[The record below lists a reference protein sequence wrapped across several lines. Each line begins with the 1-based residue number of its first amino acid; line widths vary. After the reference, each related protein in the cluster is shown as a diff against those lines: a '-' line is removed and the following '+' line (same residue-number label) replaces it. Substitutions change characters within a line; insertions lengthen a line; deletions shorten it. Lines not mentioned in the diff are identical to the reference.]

1 MSFKQF
7 LFFKAIFLLS
17 VFQVFA
23 QSKGTVKGRVLDGDN
38 NNEPLAFATVMVKGT
53 NNGTMTDIDG
63 YYELPVEAGT
73 HTIVFL
79 FVGYEEINKSN
90 VVVEAGKT
98 VALNVTMN
106 VSSFNLNDVVVTS
119 TKTTDTEMSV
129 LIEMRKGEQ
138 IVNGVSNQQIK
149 KSQDNDAAQVVR
161 RVPGVSIVDDRF
173 IVVRGLANRYN
184 NVMLNGVIAPS
195 VEADSRSFSF
205 DLIPSSMLD
214 RMMVYKSGSP
224 DIPGDFSG
232 AMVKIYTRNF
242 VDADFNLVSFTTGIR
257 VGTTFQNFNS
267 SQKEPLDALGFGQ
280 VNRALP
286 NDFPDDLRQYSFQP
300 DVLIDNAK
308 KFDNTWYN
316 EQTTAAPDFRFRYE
330 MGRNL
335 KVKGK
340 NLSTMNS
347 LSYSNTYLSQDVS
360 RFRYTGYQPDG
371 SSVPF
376 FSYTDNRNVN
386 NVRLGVLSNW
396 AYSVNDRTRI
406 EFRNFYTQMGS
417 NETTLRTG
425 INQNRDVEEQ
435 NYSYRYESRGLYTGQ
450 LQGTHTLQ
458 GGKSEVVW
466 IAGFSSSNRQEPD
479 WRRAQS
485 RRIIGSEDP
494 FSIIIPSNANAQNA
508 SRFYSFLKERA
519 VAGVLDYERII
530 DPAKNFKFKT
540 GLYTEYKWRNFN
552 ARTIGYVRASTAL
565 DPAIE
570 QMGIE
575 DIFADENMRF
585 PDGLMINE
593 NTKFTDYYRAYN
605 LLTAGYISSSY
616 KPTERLSVAGGI
628 RLEYNMQYLE
638 TAPAPSGVPINSEL
652 IALSPLP
659 YINTSYTLNENSALR
674 ASFGLSVNRPEF
686 RELAPFS
693 YYNFDLNSDI
703 QGNSNL
709 QNAQIANYD
718 LRYEF
723 YPSASEIITIGGFF
737 KSFNNPIEFII
748 TTGADNPIYI
758 SQNADAAVVYGIEG
772 EIRKSLNFISESLNR
787 FTLLM
792 NATLI
797 KSEIDLGSSGNL
809 TQAAKRPLQGQSP
822 YVINGGFFYNTKNT
836 QISALYNVA
845 GPRIFLVGDREFPTQ
860 YEMPRHI
867 IDLTITQKVGES
879 WELKAGVSDLL
890 NTMYEVREDGNQDGK
905 INSDAVDKPIIQG
918 RFGQYI
924 QIGITYRY

>member
-17 VFQVFA
+17 VFQVLA

-53 NNGTMTDIDG
+53 NTGTMTDIDG
-63 YYELPVEAGT
+63 YYELQIAAGT

-79 FVGYEEINKSN
+79 FVGYQEITKSN

-98 VALNVTMN
+98 VSLNVTMN

-161 RVPGVSIVDDRF
+161 RVPGVTIMDDRF

-214 RMMVYKSGSP
+214 RMMVYKSGAP

-232 AMVKIYTRNF
+232 ALVKIYTRNF
-242 VDADFNLVSFTTGIR
+242 VDADFNLVSFSTGIR
-257 VGTTFQNFNS
+257 NGTTFQNFTS
-267 SQKEPLDALGFGQ
+267 SQREGLDVLGLGQ
-280 VNRALP
+280 IPRALP
-286 NDFPDDLRQYSFQP
+286 NDFPTDLRQYSFQP
-300 DVLIDNAK
+300 DVLVENAK
-308 KFDNTWYN
+308 KFENTWYTD
-316 EQTTAAPDFRFRYE
+316 QLKALPDFRFRYE

-335 KVKGK
+335 KVKHK
-340 NLSTMNS
+340 SLSTMNS
-347 LSYSNTYLSQDVS
+347 ISYSNTYLNQDVN
-360 RFRYTGYQPDG
+360 RYRYTAYQPDG

-376 FSYTDNRNVN
+376 FSYVDSRNVN
-386 NVRLGVLSNW
+386 NVRLGALSNW
-396 AYSVNDRTRI
+396 SFQANDRTRI
-406 EFRNFYTQMGS
+406 EFRNFFTQMGS
-417 NETTLRTG
+417 NETTIRTG
-425 INQNRDVEEQ
+425 INQNRDVEEL

-450 LQGTHTLQ
+450 LQGTHTLD

-466 IAGFSSSNRQEPD
+466 IAGYTASNRQEPD

-508 SRFYSFLKERA
+508 SRFYSFLKEKA
-519 VAGVLDYERII
+519 ITGVLDYERII
-530 DPAKNFKFKT
+530 NPKKNFKFKT
-540 GLYTEYKWRNFN
+540 GLFTEYKWRNFN
-552 ARTIGYVRASTAL
+552 ARTIGYVRAGTSL
-565 DPAIE
+565 DPSIE
-570 QMGIE
+570 QMGITE
-575 DIFADENMRF
+575 IFADENMRF

-593 NTKFTDYYRAYN
+593 NTKFTDFYSANNMLAAAYV
-605 LLTAGYISSSY
+605 SSSY
-616 KPTERLSVAGGI
+616 KFTERLSVAGGL
-628 RLEYNMQYLE
+628 RLEFNRQYLE
-638 TAPAPSGVPINSEL
+638 TANAPTGLPINSEL

-659 YINTSYTLNENSALR
+659 FVNASYTLNENSALR
-674 ASFGLSVNRPEF
+674 ASFGMTVNRPEF

-703 QGNSNL
+703 VGNSNL
-709 QNAQIANYD
+709 QNAQIVNYD

-723 YPSASEIITIGGFF
+723 YPSASEILTIGGFLKTF
-737 KSFNNPIEFII
+737 DNPIEFII
-748 TTGADNPIYI
+748 TTGADNPIYV
-758 SQNADAAVVYGIEG
+758 SQNADAAIVYGIEG
-772 EIRKSLNFISESLNR
+772 EIRKSLNFISERLNK
-787 FTLLM
+787 FTLLL

-797 KSEIDLGSSGNL
+797 KSEIDLGSSGTL
-809 TQAAKRPLQGQSP
+809 TQAKTRPLQGQSP
-822 YVINGGFFYNTKNT
+822 YVLNGGFYFNTKNT
-836 QISALYNVA
+836 QISALYNVS
-845 GPRIFLVGDREFPTQ
+845 GPRIFLVGDQEFPTQ
-860 YEMPRHI
+860 YEMPRHM
-867 IDLTITQKVGES
+867 IDLTITQKIGQN
-879 WELKAGVSDLL
+879 WELKAGVSDML
-890 NTMYEVREDGNQDGK
+890 NTQYEVREDGNQDGK
-905 INSDAVDKPIIQG
+905 ISSNAVDLPIIQG
-918 RFGQYI
+918 RFGQYV
-924 QIGITYRY
+924 QIGVTYRY